1 MLALI
6 CKQNARILNK
16 SEDRKRRMHLH
27 EKCEIVLSSKK
38 GIAVRF
44 KTVSNLC
51 MQKSYWIIHRV
62 AVLSWKWIDSKM
74 HPAHSM
80 TTSYRTLT
88 RLCFLLSLLKLL
100 LIAPLMLNLTG
111 GQPLP
116 RIVCLLFLQ
125 KFLFAIELITKV
137 GTQATKLPA
146 VWAMPKINIFLSFQR
161 LLLNQVH

>member
-6 CKQNARILNK
+6 CKQNEKILNK
-16 SEDRKRRMHLH
+16 SEKSIWKMWN
-27 EKCEIVLSSKK
+27 CTQFQK

-51 MQKSYWIIHRV
+51 MQKSYWITHRV
-62 AVLSWKWIDSKM
+62 AVLSRKWIDSKM

-88 RLCFLLSLLKLL
+88 RLCFLLSLL

-137 GTQATKLPA
+137 GTQATKLPV